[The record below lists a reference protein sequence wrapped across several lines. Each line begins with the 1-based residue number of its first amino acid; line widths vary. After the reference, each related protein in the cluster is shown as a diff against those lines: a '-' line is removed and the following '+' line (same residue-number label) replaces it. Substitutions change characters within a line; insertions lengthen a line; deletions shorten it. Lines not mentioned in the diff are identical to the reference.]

1 MKFST
6 TAIGALA
13 LSTTILLGACGNND
27 MKKDEKMET
36 KSEMK
41 DKEMDKDMD
50 MKDKEMKDKDMDMKD
65 KDMKKDDMMMSGMFK
80 SMNGE
85 MVEGKATIKDH
96 KLMLTDYKSS
106 KGPDLH
112 VYLTKD
118 GDVENGIQIDKVD
131 YDKMEQTFDLKDM
144 DVSKY
149 NEVTIYCNKAHVT
162 FGSAKLK

>member
-13 LSTTILLGACGNND
+13 LSTTILLGACGNED

-41 DKEMDKDMD
+41 NKDM
-50 MKDKEMKDKDMDMKD
+50 DKDMDMKD

-85 MVEGKATIKDH
+85 MVEGKATIKNH

-118 GDVENGIQIDKVD
+118 GDVENGMQIDKVD

>member
-1 MKFST
+1 
-6 TAIGALA
+6 
-13 LSTTILLGACGNND
+13 
-27 MKKDEKMET
+27 
-36 KSEMK
+36 
-41 DKEMDKDMD
+41 
-50 MKDKEMKDKDMDMKD
+50 MKDKDMYMKD

-118 GDVENGIQIDKVD
+118 GDVENGMQIDKVD